1 MIAVARLGL
10 VGLTISA
17 LSMIGFVIVAETEE
31 SQWRYMF
38 VVGYVVA
45 TFYLFIFTARRT
57 SLRSTTML
65 ACTIALAS
73 VVFEQIAGF
82 YFWPGLVKDLS
93 AFEQEHLRSLSII
106 ICAALLWYLTVTAGA
121 NAAVKLLQTLR

>member
-1 MIAVARLGL
+1 MIAVATLGL

-17 LSMIGFVIVAETEE
+17 LSMIGFVIIAQTDE

-38 VVGYVVA
+38 VVGYAVA
-45 TFYLFIFTARRT
+45 TFYLFIFAARRM
-57 SLRSTTML
+57 SLRSTIML

-73 VVFEQIAGF
+73 VVFEQIVGF